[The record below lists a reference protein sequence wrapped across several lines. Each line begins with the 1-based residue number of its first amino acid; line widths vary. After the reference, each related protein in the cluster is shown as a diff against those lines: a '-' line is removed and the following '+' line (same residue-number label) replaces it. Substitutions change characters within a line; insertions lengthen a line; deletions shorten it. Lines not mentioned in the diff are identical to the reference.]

1 MRLRIGLLACAALAA
16 CGPSQSEGVTAEL
29 AEESAGLTIALPE
42 AELAA
47 PEAAPEDPGN
57 SAAAESALAPDV
69 EPPAKA
75 AEQPVPPPP
84 PAPAEKEA
92 EKAPP
97 EKEAVAEAAAP
108 APAPAGAGAD
118 EVEAVASGEAARMRL
133 LPARP
138 ETSVAPWAGHIR
150 RAGFACGSIASARQ
164 LQRPDGRALEIYK
177 IDCSSGGSYQG
188 TVKRGR
194 LYFRTWT
201 GRLDRR

>member
-1 MRLRIGLLACAALAA
+1 VRLRIGLLACAALAA

-47 PEAAPEDPGN
+47 PEAAPEEPGN
-57 SAAAESALAPDV
+57 SAAAEPALAPEV

-75 AEQPVPPPP
+75 AEQPAPPPPP
-84 PAPAEKEA
+84 PAEKEA
-92 EKAPP
+92 DKAPP
-97 EKEAVAEAAAP
+97 ETEAVAEAAVP
-108 APAPAGAGAD
+108 APPPAGAD

>member
-1 MRLRIGLLACAALAA
+1 MIGLLGCATLAA

-42 AELAA
+42 AELPA
-47 PEAAPEDPGN
+47 PEAAPEAPGN
-57 SAAAESALAPDV
+57 SAAAEPAV
-69 EPPAKA
+69 EPEAAPPAKA
-75 AEQPVPPPP
+75 AELPAPPPPPP
-84 PAPAEKEA
+84 PAEKA
-92 EKAPP
+92 ADKAPP

-108 APAPAGAGAD
+108 APAPAGAD

-150 RAGFACGSIASARQ
+150 RAGFACGSVASARQ
-164 LQRPDGRALEIYK
+164 LQRPDGRTLEIYK

-188 TVKRGR
+188 TIKRGR